1 MTDQELKSM
10 YEYFGFCRFGY
21 TDFIGVNIKDSLLL
35 PEKFDN
41 LDRVKYYDESAAR
54 TMNEM
59 QKVFQGLKLYR
70 QRLAEIYNELAT
82 APQVPGVKLIRRRDC
97 WKGNKVF
104 YDLITYTKYIDSGNE
119 VETSRKTYAGME
131 RRQAIDDFKAYCK
144 NHPGIESVMDI
155 AKSKWE
161 K

>member
-10 YEYFGFCRFGY
+10 YDDFGFYRINDSNY
-21 TDFIGVNIKDSLLL
+21 IDHRINITLLKPTEFDS
-35 PEKFDN
+35 

-54 TMNEM
+54 DEKELENCLRAIKT
-59 QKVFQGLKLYR
+59 YR
-70 QRLAEIYNELAT
+70 RFLAEVYNKLAT
-82 APQVPGVKLIRRRDC
+82 APQAPGVKLIRRRDC

-119 VETSRKTYAGME
+119 VETSRKTYNGTE